1 MPDRLSSD
9 ARLCNDRDDP
19 ARRVARPNFHHRTD
33 KRRDERSLYR
43 HGRLLAA
50 MLVIA
55 TASRNFWIR
64 RLESL
69 HVDQAAARETVPS
82 RQRMHSPSGGL
93 RVNDPVGRCRRI
105 KAFASRCVC
114 GTTCPLMGQSRRSGP
129 APTTSRHPEIGHRH
143 DRSAWL
149 TSANVRHVS
158 P

>member
-19 ARRVARPNFHHRTD
+19 ARRVAGPNFHHRTD

-64 RLESL
+64 RLEGL
-69 HVDQAAARETVPS
+69 HLDQTAAREMVPG

-93 RVNDPVGRCRRI
+93 RINDPVGRCRRI

-114 GTTCPLMGQSRRSGP
+114 GTTCPLWARLCENANER
-129 APTTSRHPEIGHRH
+129 TTPRIVFSIAFF
-143 DRSAWL
+143 DRKPP
-149 TSANVRHVS
+149 V
-158 P
+158 